1 MCTIHHLDGNTGS
14 TMSERCE
21 KDPSHLPLGIAI
33 NHLSKVCTSLFGIAI
48 EYTQLMCYYIIFY
61 TIFLQSYPTWPW
73 QKHDPA
79 VKNLSL
85 NFYEGQITALLGH
98 NGAGKTTIM
107 SVLTGLYE
115 PTNGTAYVYNNDI
128 QSEMDAVRES
138 LGLCPQHNVLFEK

>member
-1 MCTIHHLDGNTGS
+1 MYDNS
-14 TMSERCE
+14 
-21 KDPSHLPLGIAI
+21 
-33 NHLSKVCTSLFGIAI
+33 
-48 EYTQLMCYYIIFY
+48 YIV
-61 TIFLQSYPTWPW
+61 FLQSYPAWPW

-98 NGAGKTTIM
+98 NGAGKTTLM

-115 PTNGTAYVYNNDI
+115 PTAGTAYLYDNDI
-128 QSEMDAVRES
+128 RRKMDRVRES